1 MRARAEAHGGTC
13 ELVAREPMGADL
25 WWRVPLA

>member
-25 WWRVPLA
+25 RWRVPLA